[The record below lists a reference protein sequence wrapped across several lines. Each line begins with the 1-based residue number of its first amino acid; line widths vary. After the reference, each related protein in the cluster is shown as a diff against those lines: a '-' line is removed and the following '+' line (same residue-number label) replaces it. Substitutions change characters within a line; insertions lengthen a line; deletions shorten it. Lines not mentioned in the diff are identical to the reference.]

1 MGMATKVEVRTLI
14 VEVLAQLKRKTPA
27 EIERKITDGERIGS
41 HYFVRV
47 LPKLRR
53 RLGIKLK
60 ASPELS
66 QAMSSPDELAA
77 YVHAVA
83 QKEAA

>member
-1 MGMATKVEVRTLI
+1 MLTQGEVRTMI
-14 VEVLAQLKRKTPA
+14 VELLAQLKRTTPA
-27 EIERKITDGERIGS
+27 EIERKVADGERIGS
-41 HYFVRV
+41 HYYVRV

-60 ASPELS
+60 ASKELS
-66 QAMSSPDELAA
+66 QAMRSLDELGA
-77 YVHAVA
+77 YVHAIA

>member
-1 MGMATKVEVRTLI
+1 MATRDDIRAMI
-14 VEVLAQLKRKTPA
+14 VELLAQLKRCTPA
-27 EIERKITDGERIGS
+27 EIEKKIADGERIGS
-41 HYFVRV
+41 HYYVRV

-60 ASPELS
+60 AGKKLS
-66 QAMSSPDELAA
+66 AAMKSIETLADH
-77 YVHAVA
+77 VRAVA

>member
-1 MGMATKVEVRTLI
+1 MATQVEVRTMI

-27 EIERKITDGERIGS
+27 EIERKIADGERIGS
-41 HYFVRV
+41 HYYVRV

-53 RLGIKLK
+53 GLGIELK
-60 ASPELS
+60 ASPDMS
-66 QAMSSPDELAA
+66 AAMRSLDELAA

>member
-1 MGMATKVEVRTLI
+1 MGMATQAEVRTMI
-14 VEVLAQLKRKTPA
+14 VGVLAQLKRKTPS
-27 EIERKITDGERIGS
+27 EIERKIADGERIGS

-66 QAMSSPDELAA
+66 QAMSSIDDLAA
-77 YVHAVA
+77 FVNAVA
-83 QKEAA
+83 EKEAA

>member
-1 MGMATKVEVRTLI
+1 MAMATEANVRTMI
-14 VEVLAQLKRKTPA
+14 VEMLAQLKRTTPA
-27 EIERKITDGERIGS
+27 EIEGMIAGGERIGS

-60 ASPELS
+60 ANPELS
-66 QAMSSPDELAA
+66 QSMRSLDELAL
-77 YVHAVA
+77 YVHAAV